1 MYHKPVLLHQ
11 SIEGLKIIPNGT
23 YIDATFGGGGH
34 SRGILEKLGNGG
46 LLGFDQDTDAQ
57 QNNIEDERFVFIKSN
72 FKYVKNFMRYY
83 GIQQVDGVLADL
95 GVSSHQFDSEK
106 RGFSFRFEQAV
117 LDMRMN
123 KDTKISAKQIL
134 NSYSKEELQKIFKE
148 YGELKNS
155 NKLANNIITARKN
168 KEIYKVKDLL
178 DAVSNCF
185 SSKNKNKAL
194 AKLFQALRI
203 EVNNELELLKQFL
216 LVSKEILKTGGR
228 LVVITYHSLEDR
240 LVKNWMKAGN
250 FSGEIEKDIY
260 GNPEAPFQP
269 VNRRVITPNEEE
281 IQNNNRARSAKLRI
295 AERLS
300 DK

>member
-1 MYHKPVLLHQ
+1 MYHEPVLLHQ
-11 SIEGLKIIPNGT
+11 SIEGLKINPNGT

-34 SRGILEKLGNGG
+34 SRGILKKLENGG

-83 GIQQVDGVLADL
+83 GIQQVDGILADL
-95 GVSSHQFDSEK
+95 GVSSHQFDSEN

-123 KDTKISAKQIL
+123 KETKTSAKQIL
-134 NSYSKEELQKIFKE
+134 NSYSKEKLQKILKE

-168 KEIYKVKDLL
+168 KEIHSVKDLL
-178 DAVSNCF
+178 DTVSNCF
-185 SSKNKNKAL
+185 SQKNKNKSL

-203 EVNNELELLKQFL
+203 EVNDELELLKQFL
-216 LVSKEILKTGGR
+216 LISKEILKTGGR

-260 GNPEAPFQP
+260 GNPKVPFQP
-269 VNRRVITPNEEE
+269 VHRKVIIPTDEE
-281 IQNNNRARSAKLRI
+281 IQNNSRARSAKLRI
-295 AERLS
+295 AERLP
-300 DK
+300 DE